1 MAIRNECITN
11 SLLDQPN
18 FLLPSKSFLI
28 QKDTTTEDHHRKKK
42 PPNKNQTNKLYTLQR
57 STDDQEPQH
66 MSTPKL
72 LHLQLRE
79 DGGRGNRKNVRATTI
94 KQVCPRKGCT
104 NMTETMAMSMDMLM
118 WKLGRIRGVLLCMK
132 NYSSLL
138 TAGRISLFQI
148 ERPCGLSSVFYNP
161 LPF

>member
-1 MAIRNECITN
+1 
-11 SLLDQPN
+11 
-18 FLLPSKSFLI
+18 
-28 QKDTTTEDHHRKKK
+28 
-42 PPNKNQTNKLYTLQR
+42 
-57 STDDQEPQH
+57 

-72 LHLQLRE
+72 LHLHLRE

-94 KQVCPRKGCT
+94 KQVCPRNGCT

-118 WKLGRIRGVLLCMK
+118 WKLGRIRGALPWTK

-138 TAGRISLFQI
+138 TAGRISLFPI

-161 LPF
+161 LPL